1 MPTLNWAD
9 VVEVTHD
16 EAKQSLLDQL
26 DAVGFTATSW
36 QEGEPALALVELTAE
51 VWHQLSKVAVFA
63 KESMLN
69 STATG
74 EALTR
79 FSSSH
84 YDNTRTGAVA
94 ARRRVTL
101 TCAAT
106 AGPHTFD
113 TGDLIIEHA
122 DGPTYRLLDTGD
134 PTVVYPITLASG
146 GSQPD
151 LIFEAEVAGTAAN
164 KPDNTV
170 TQLVTTLAGVTVSSD
185 LIESSGADQESDPT
199 LRTRNTTKW
208 ALLTR
213 FELIDDAVIN
223 IALNATQFVTGVVV
237 DSQNP
242 RGAGTFD
249 VYMAEELGTASG
261 DDIALAQAALDACV
275 FGATAT
281 PSTVLV
287 LGAPE
292 EPLNLTGT
300 VYYKGSYEPSA
311 VEAATVMALEAYVKQ
326 IPLGGYDF
334 YPGPSNVV
342 PINDVEAEIRK
353 AQVSGQ
359 DVSKTV
365 VLTSPTDLSVASFGK
380 VVLGTVSITFT
391 RVVG

>member
-9 VVEVTHD
+9 VVEITHD
-16 EAKQSLLDQL
+16 EAKQSLLGQL

-36 QEGEPALALVELTAE
+36 QEGDPALAFVELAAE
-51 VWHQLSKVAVFA
+51 VWHQLSKVAVFV

-79 FSSSH
+79 FSASH

-101 TCAAT
+101 SCAST

-113 TGDLIIEHA
+113 TGDLVVEHP

-134 PTVVYPITLASG
+134 AGVVFPITLTSG
-146 GSQPD
+146 GSQAD

-170 TQLVTTLAGVTVSSD
+170 LQLVTTLAGVTISSD
-185 LIESSGADQESDPT
+185 LSERDGVAQESDGT
-199 LRTRNTTKW
+199 LRDRNITKW
-208 ALLTR
+208 ALLTEY
-213 FELIDDAVIN
+213 ELIDDAVIN
-223 IALNATQFVTGVVV
+223 ICLTATNAVTGVVV
-237 DSQNP
+237 NSQNP

-249 VYMAEELGTASG
+249 VYMAGELGTASS
-261 DDIALAQAALDACV
+261 DDVDLAQAAIDARV
-275 FGATAT
+275 FGSTAT
-281 PSTVLV
+281 PPTALV
-287 LGAPE
+287 IQSPE

-300 VYYKGSYEPSA
+300 VYYKGSYAAADVETA
-311 VEAATVMALEAYVKQ
+311 VLLALEAYVKL
-326 IPLGGYDF
+326 IPLGGFDF
-334 YPGPSNVV
+334 YPGPTNVV

-353 AQVSGQ
+353 AQVAGQ

-365 VLTSPTDLSVASFGK
+365 VLTAPSDLNVVSFGK
-380 VVLGTVSITFT
+380 VVLGTIALTFT
-391 RVVG
+391 QVV